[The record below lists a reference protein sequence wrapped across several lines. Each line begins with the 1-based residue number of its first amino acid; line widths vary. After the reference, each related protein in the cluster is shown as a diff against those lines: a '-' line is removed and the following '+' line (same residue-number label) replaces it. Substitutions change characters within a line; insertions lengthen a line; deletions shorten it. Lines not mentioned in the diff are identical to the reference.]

1 MEDKEY
7 TERIGDNDQIT
18 TPKDI
23 GDGDVFHFTQKIIME
38 IVKEQDEHLVNLIEE
53 YVKTRQHQGE
63 CIAARIIPEGQMRHI
78 INLGLTIFANQT
90 GNTIQG
96 PELFPQ
102 EEYVEFLRNKFVQMQ
117 NTIEE
122 QNEEI
127 RNLEKE
133 LEELKNAR

>member
-1 MEDKEY
+1 M
-7 TERIGDNDQIT
+7 T

-23 GDGDVFHFTQKIIME
+23 EDEDVFHFTQKIIQE
-38 IVKEQDEHLVNLIEE
+38 IVKEQDEHIMLAIEE
-53 YVKTRQHQGE
+53 YVKKKQHEGE
-63 CIAARIIPEGQMRHI
+63 CIAARIIPEGQLRHI

-102 EEYVEFLRNKFVQMQ
+102 EEYIEFLRNKFVQMQ

-122 QNEEI
+122 QNNQI
-127 RNLEKE
+127 RSLENE
-133 LEELKNAR
+133 LEELKNEK

>member
-1 MEDKEY
+1 M
-7 TERIGDNDQIT
+7 T

-23 GDGDVFHFTQKIIME
+23 EDGDVFHFTQKIIQE
-38 IVKEQDEHLVNLIEE
+38 IVKEQDEHTMLAIEE
-53 YVKTRQHQGE
+53 YVKKKQHKGE
-63 CIAARIIPEGQMRHI
+63 CIAARIIPEGQLRHI

-102 EEYVEFLRNKFVQMQ
+102 EEYIEFLRNKFVQMQ

-122 QNEEI
+122 QNEQI
-127 RNLEKE
+127 RSLEKE
-133 LEELKNAR
+133 LEELKNEK

>member
-1 MEDKEY
+1 M
-7 TERIGDNDQIT
+7 T

-23 GDGDVFHFTQKIIME
+23 EDGDVFHFTQKIIQE
-38 IVKEQDEHLVNLIEE
+38 IVKEQDEHTMLAIEE
-53 YVKTRQHQGE
+53 YVKKKQHEGE
-63 CIAARIIPEGQMRHI
+63 CIAARIIPEGQLRHI

-102 EEYVEFLRNKFVQMQ
+102 EEYIEFLRNKFVQMQ

-122 QNEEI
+122 QNNQI
-127 RNLEKE
+127 RSLENE
-133 LEELKNAR
+133 LEELKNEK